1 MPIPKRFIKN
11 KRRVANRSKTS
22 FSQRVLAVVNKTQET
37 KKAVYETPLI
47 GFDGTIQLTGDV
59 FRIIPPIAKGD
70 DSWERVGQSI
80 RLMKIVVRGYY
91 TMKVGEAASGN
102 SRINVRHFFLK
113 SKQNN
118 DYRDTGASDIAKLLE
133 APLASG
139 QPFNGSTQRYMTPV
153 NREQFT
159 VRGDSKFKMGTNVIY
174 TSTAGN
180 LSETN
185 NSSVRYFTKT
195 FSFGKNGKKIIYEDE
210 TVNTPINFPYF
221 HSLGYCKTDGG
232 VLPGT
237 DLLQMTY
244 TSTAYYKDA

>member
-1 MPIPKRFIKN
+1 MPKGGIRN
-11 KRRVANRSKTS
+11 KRRANKRAGNRMS
-22 FSQRVLAVVNKTQET
+22 FAQRVLSVVNKTQET

-47 GFDGTIQLTGDV
+47 GFDGTIQLVGDM

-80 RLMKIVVRGYY
+80 RLMKVVVRGYY

-102 SRINVRHFFLK
+102 SRINARHFFLK

-118 DYRDTGASDIAKLLE
+118 DYRDVAAADVAKLLE
-133 APLASG
+133 APVASG
-139 QPFNGSTQRYMTPV
+139 QPFNGTAQRYMTPV
-153 NREQFT
+153 NRDQFT
-159 VRGDSKFKMGTNVIY
+159 VRGDNKFKMGTNVIY

-180 LSETN
+180 LAETTQ
-185 NSSVRYFTKT
+185 SVKYFTKT
-195 FSFGKNGKKIIYEDE
+195 FSFGKNGKKIVYEDE
-210 TVNTPINFPYF
+210 TTNTPINFPYF
-221 HSLGYCKTDGG
+221 HSLGYCKSDGG

-237 DLLQMTY
+237 DLLQMSY